1 MSLDPVVLF
10 FVFGLLAGL
19 LKSELKLPP
28 ALYETLSIILLLAIG
43 LHGGVE
49 LAEQASWQLLG
60 QAAWVL
66 GLGVALPLLAF
77 AVLRGLGFAYHIKAT
92 GGPPDENVDIR
103 FEADGTVSLITG
115 TQHIGQGHET
125 TFPQILAHRLGI
137 PNERIRLR
145 QGDTDLIPAG
155 GGHGSSRA
163 TYMGGTAIWRASDG
177 IIAKGMALAADAL
190 EAAEADLLN
199 RRIVTIPVKDW
210 ATFEAWA
217 SAPAREVPALRKLSK
232 TRPVWQK

>member
-49 LAEQASWQLLG
+49 LAEQASLQLLG

-77 AVLRGLGFAYHIKAT
+77 AVLRSLGF
-92 GGPPDENVDIR
+92 DRVN
-103 FEADGTVSLITG
+103 
-115 TQHIGQGHET
+115 
-125 TFPQILAHRLGI
+125 
-137 PNERIRLR
+137 
-145 QGDTDLIPAG
+145 
-155 GGHGSSRA
+155 
-163 TYMGGTAIWRASDG
+163 
-177 IIAKGMALAADAL
+177 AAAV
-190 EAAEADLLN
+190 AAQ
-199 RRIVTIPVKDW
+199 R
-210 ATFEAWA
+210 
-217 SAPAREVPALRKLSK
+217 SAQA
-232 TRPVWQK
+232 

>member
-77 AVLRGLGFAYHIKAT
+77 AVLRGLGFDRVNAAAVAAHYGSVSA
-92 GGPPDENVDIR
+92 
-103 FEADGTVSLITG
+103 GTFAVVV
-115 TQHIGQGHET
+115 
-125 TFPQILAHRLGI
+125 A
-137 PNERIRLR
+137 
-145 QGDTDLIPAG
+145 
-155 GGHGSSRA
+155 
-163 TYMGGTAIWRASDG
+163 
-177 IIAKGMALAADAL
+177 
-190 EAAEADLLN
+190 
-199 RRIVTIPVKDW
+199 
-210 ATFEAWA
+210 
-217 SAPAREVPALRKLSK
+217 
-232 TRPVWQK
+232 